1 MFLSLKCLLWPG
13 GFNWIGF
20 FRVIA
25 YPETVWPCNEA
36 VSDKDQEAG
45 QRRRRM
51 LGWPNQRFSHWHSK
65 QKPSGLQAPGPAIL
79 MWWIQIQNTIFL
91 IPEYILLNIIYEKLY
106 CCPVKCIQWG
116 FPGGSVVKNMPSKQE
131 RQVQSLGLG
140 RPLRKEMAT
149 HSSIHTWEIPW
160 KEEQGRLQSWSHK
173 IVRHNLATKQQQQST
188 YNS

>member
-1 MFLSLKCLLWPG
+1 MDYSPPG
-13 GFNWIGF
+13 FSIHGIFQARILEQAAISFSKRCSRPRDWTQ
-20 FRVIA
+20 IA
-25 YPETVWPCNEA
+25 HIVGRHFTVWA
-36 VSDKDQEAG
+36 TRDVSTV
-45 QRRRRM
+45 
-51 LGWPNQRFSHWHSK
+51 K